1 MNMNLEKIT
10 DEELVN
16 KIKKDK
22 NLYEE
27 LVDRYQTKLSRYIN
41 YLIHDEDVALDVVQN
56 TFIKAYVNLNG
67 FDTNKKFSSWI
78 YRIAHNESMNVIKKN
93 KKEIRIDENFD
104 IPEDSNIEEEFDK
117 KEMSKIVGV
126 CIKKLPE
133 KYSEVLILYFLDDKS
148 YEEISDILRIPV
160 GTVGI
165 RIKRGKEMMKKICP
179 R

>member
-1 MNMNLEKIT
+1 MNLEKIT
-10 DEELVN
+10 DEELVK

-22 NLYEE
+22 NVYEE
-27 LVDRYQTKLSRYIN
+27 LVDRYQAKLSRYIN
-41 YLIHDEDVALDVVQN
+41 YLIHDENLSDDVLQN
-56 TFIKAYVNLNG
+56 TFIKAFINLNG

-78 YRIAHNESMNVIKKN
+78 YRIAHNESMNIIKKN

-104 IPEDSNIEEEFDK
+104 ISDNSNIEEELDK
-117 KEMSKIVGV
+117 KEIVKMVGV

-133 KYSEVLILYFLDDKS
+133 KYSEVLILYFVDDKS

-165 RIKRGKEMMKKICP
+165 RIKRGKEMMKKICQK
-179 R
+179 